1 MCAKRPEKEEV
12 LHVARQQGFKE
23 IQCGW
28 STECWEEVARDGE
41 TDRQWLVLD
50 ALEVTFR
57 SLECISRRKLLM
69 DPDQRRGKPSEG
81 FRSVRRDLLEP
92 WTA

>member
-1 MCAKRPEKEEV
+1 MCAKRPEREEV

-41 TDRQWLVLD
+41 TDRQWLV
-50 ALEVTFR
+50 TFR

-69 DPDQRRGKPSEG
+69 DPDQRRGKPSG
-81 FRSVRRDLLEP
+81 VFRSVRRDLQEA
-92 WTA
+92 WTAGPHSD